1 MHTYL
6 VTVSRIMLQSRQ
18 LGSTQDQEGMMPI
31 VGVLREADIF
41 YELTN
46 TQLELVASICQ
57 EKTYQEGAL
66 VFGENTTGDELY
78 VIADGEVDIEVDP
91 ALIGREDAGGPQAIA
106 TLRRGQSFGEVAL
119 VDQGVR
125 SAAARC
131 TRHGTRLLIIPRDKL
146 MLLCDTYPQ
155 LGYRLMRNLAADLA
169 MKIRNTDLQIREQL
183 TWVSRHQD

>member
-1 MHTYL
+1 MTI
-6 VTVSRIMLQSRQ
+6 TS
-18 LGSTQDQEGMMPI
+18 
-31 VGVLREADIF
+31 VLKQADIF

-57 EKTYQEGAL
+57 EQVFQQDDL
-66 VFGENTTGDELY
+66 VFAENTPGNALY
-78 VIADGEVDIEVDP
+78 IIAEGEIDIQVDP
-91 ALIGREDAGGPQAIA
+91 ALIGGSTTLGLQTIA

-119 VDQGVR
+119 VDEGVR

-131 TRHGTRLLIIPRDKL
+131 TQPNTHLMIIPREKL

-169 MKIRNTDLQIREQL
+169 MKIRNTDLQVREHL
-183 TWVSRHQD
+183 IWASNRLD